1 MSDLHASYQAYLEL
15 QKQIAALQ
23 EKATLLMMEG
33 RAKAIEDIR
42 QLVKVYE
49 IRADELGY
57 PVPTPAPRRERKPE
71 KRRDR
76 TPKGEP
82 KYRDPVSGATW
93 TGSGRTPN
101 WIAGKNWDDFLI
113 TPATPPAPADA
124 PAVLPAQ
131 QGAPTPALAAQEAM
145 HHMVSAHMPAPSAAW
160 PDPAS
165 MR

>member
-15 QKQIAALQ
+15 QNQIKALQ

-49 IRADELGY
+49 IKADELGY
-57 PVPTPAPRRERKPE
+57 PVPAPAPRRERKPD

-76 TPKGEP
+76 SPKGEP
-82 KYRDPVSGATW
+82 KYRDPDTQQTW
-93 TGSGRTPN
+93 TGAGKPPN
-101 WIAGKNWDDFLI
+101 WIKDKNYDDFLI
-113 TPATPPAPADA
+113 NPPAPAA
-124 PAVLPAQ
+124 PPAQ
-131 QGAPTPALAAQEAM
+131 QSAPTPTPTPALAAQDAVQ
-145 HHMVSAHMPAPSAAW
+145 HMVSAHMPAPSAAW
-160 PDPAS
+160 PDPAT

>member
-15 QKQIAALQ
+15 QAQIKALQ

-33 RAKAIEDIR
+33 RAKAVEDIR

-57 PVPTPAPRRERKPE
+57 PVPAPAPRRERKPE

-76 TPKGEP
+76 SPKGEP
-82 KYRDPVSGATW
+82 KYRDPVSGNTW
-93 TGSGRTPN
+93 TG
-101 WIAGKNWDDFLI
+101 AGKPPLWIKDQNYDEFLI
-113 TPATPPAPADA
+113 NPPAPAALVQHSAATPDQQA
-124 PAVLPAQ
+124 HHAVQ
-131 QGAPTPALAAQEAM
+131 Q
-145 HHMVSAHMPAPSAAW
+145 MVSASMPAPSAAW
-160 PDPAS
+160 PDPAA